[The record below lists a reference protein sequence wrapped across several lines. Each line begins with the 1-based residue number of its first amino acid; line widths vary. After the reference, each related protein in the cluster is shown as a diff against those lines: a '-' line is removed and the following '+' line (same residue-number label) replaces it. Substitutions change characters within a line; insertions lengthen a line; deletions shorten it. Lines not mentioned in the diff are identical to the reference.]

1 MPIFTFTLG
10 TWQLQRLQ
18 WKVDLIDELREKLE
32 REPIVLPRQ
41 VKYDKNEYIQ
51 LVTWLI
57 SVYSL
62 GAIPEFIFRKV
73 VLKGKW
79 DHEHTMLLGP
89 RVREGKQGYHVITP
103 LVRTDGSTVLVDRG
117 FVSKDVIN
125 KGAFGRDGAEVEVL
139 GMLRTSQS
147 RNSFTPNNNS
157 QKGEWYWADVDAMSE
172 FAGGERAG
180 VQPVFIEEIFGEF
193 NRSTF
198 PS

>member
-1 MPIFTFTLG
+1 
-10 TWQLQRLQ
+10 
-18 WKVDLIDELREKLE
+18 
-32 REPIVLPRQ
+32 
-41 VKYDKNEYIQ
+41 
-51 LVTWLI
+51 
-57 SVYSL
+57 VYSL

-89 RVREGKQGYHVITP
+89 RVREGIQGYHVITP

-117 FVSKDVIN
+117 FVSKDAID
-125 KGAFGRDGAEVEVL
+125 KEAFGRDLEEVEVL

-147 RNSFTPNNNS
+147 RNSFTPNNNP

-172 FAGGERAG
+172 FSGGERAG

-193 NRSTF
+193 KRSTF
-198 PS
+198 PL